1 MKSGAKK
8 GKAAKAAKEKEAKE
22 KKGAPKGPKPKQFR
36 VQAHIIEAK
45 GAKARAGVLPDLV
58 VMAQVTGQS
67 CKFTQVVRSC
77 SECHFD
83 THLSWSFQMTFE
95 EFHNAELTFH
105 LLNAGTDARA
115 DPLGVYEVKLA
126 QIRKQ
131 PMSEY
136 FCVWLAL
143 YPSSQ
148 LYVSELG
155 PALRI
160 SCACLGGMQRLS
172 QHTQDETDEALTDD
186 NPVVL
191 MPPLVRWTFYSL
203 FVAVYRIEG
212 LPSMN
217 AYGDATDAFVAAK
230 VHGQAAIKTKARQ
243 AITTTTAATAGHV
256 PDVTTGDPQ
265 RARARV
271 QRAAPPA
278 DRAPEDER
286 YADDHRRRLRSVGV
300 RRDDR

>member
-1 MKSGAKK
+1 MKSGGKK
-8 GKAAKAAKEKEAKE
+8 AKAAAAKEKES
-22 KKGAPKGPKPKQFR
+22 KKGVPKGPKPKQFR

-45 GAKARAGVLPDLV
+45 GARARAPGVLPDLV

-83 THLSWSFQMTFE
+83 MHLSWSFQMTFE
-95 EFHNAELTFH
+95 EFHNAELTFR
-105 LLNAGTDARA
+105 LLNASTDARA

-126 QIRKQ
+126 NIRKQ

-160 SCACLGGMQRLS
+160 S
-172 QHTQDETDEALTDD
+172 
-186 NPVVL
+186 
-191 MPPLVRWTFYSL
+191 
-203 FVAVYRIEG
+203 
-212 LPSMN
+212 
-217 AYGDATDAFVAAK
+217 
-230 VHGQAAIKTKARQ
+230 
-243 AITTTTAATAGHV
+243 
-256 PDVTTGDPQ
+256 
-265 RARARV
+265 
-271 QRAAPPA
+271 
-278 DRAPEDER
+278 
-286 YADDHRRRLRSVGV
+286 
-300 RRDDR
+300 